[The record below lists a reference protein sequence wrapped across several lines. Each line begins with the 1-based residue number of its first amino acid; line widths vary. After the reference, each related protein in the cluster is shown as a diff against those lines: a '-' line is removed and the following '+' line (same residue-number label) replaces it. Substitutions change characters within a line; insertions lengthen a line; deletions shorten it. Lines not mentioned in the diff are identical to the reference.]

1 MTDDLS
7 LRAKNLLAAQHLK
20 LMLDVTAQTKASH
33 ALTEILSWCEESEFR
48 PGKWIRAKQTYRFE
62 QSQIDKIEHI
72 LLQQGFASIYDKFDQ
87 DTHQSASHRNPNE
100 KQGKIKPTQHLVLA
114 AVTQKTALD
123 AMQQHLYTCQQV
135 NIELDVTRLNLDS
148 FESLVVVENRDSFND
163 WFEYQPYTNLSK
175 PLVIYRGDK
184 HHSTACKT
192 LLKSCLS
199 AQSNKPA
206 IYFGDFDLAAL
217 RIAVSAGYTQLLLPA
232 YARLAAQAIKQHYPS
247 NQEKYLTKLQRD
259 CPTGWQPL
267 LHLMGNK
274 RAGLRQQ
281 KMYQTPLI
289 LHEF

>member
-7 LRAKNLLAAQHLK
+7 LRAKILLAGQHLK
-20 LMLDVTAQTKASH
+20 LMLDMASQTKASH
-33 ALTEILSWCEESEFR
+33 ALTEILGWCEELEFR

-62 QSQIDKIEHI
+62 QSQIEKIEHI
-72 LLQQGFASIYDKFDQ
+72 LLEQGFASIFDKFDQ
-87 DTHQSASHRNPNE
+87 DTHQSASQRNPNE

-114 AVTQKTALD
+114 AVTQKTALNI
-123 AMQQHLYTCQQV
+123 MQRHLYTCQQF

-148 FESLVVVENRDSFND
+148 FECLVIVENRDSFND

-192 LLKSCLS
+192 LLKSWLS
-199 AQSNKPA
+199 AQSSKPA

-232 YARLAAQAIKQHYPS
+232 YERLAAQAIKQHYPS
-247 NQEKYLTKLQRD
+247 NQEKYLTKLQQD
-259 CPTGWQPL
+259 CPKGWQPL
-267 LHLMGNK
+267 LHLMGDK
-274 RAGLRQQ
+274 RVGLRQQ
-281 KMYQTPLI
+281 KMYQTSLI
-289 LHEF
+289 LYQF